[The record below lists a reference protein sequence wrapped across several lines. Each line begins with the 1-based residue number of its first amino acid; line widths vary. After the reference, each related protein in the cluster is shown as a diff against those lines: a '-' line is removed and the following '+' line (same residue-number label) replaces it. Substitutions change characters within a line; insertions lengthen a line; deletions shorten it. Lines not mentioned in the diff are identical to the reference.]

1 MKLNKKLMVIA
12 AAGALTAAS
21 ATSALAFENEFH
33 GFYNLKYFISNYET
47 SSFGFLSPDGQS
59 RSTAT
64 VLNPT
69 QGTPVVTNRIAPE
82 NRKTSNYF
90 DQRARIFYTAKAND
104 DLKLVTGFELDSV
117 FGDRAQGQASRNN
130 GGALESDATNL
141 ETKWVYLDFKIPSTP
156 VKVTAGIQPVKD
168 ALKGIFLDADIAG
181 INTVTKLGPATLGVG
196 YFRAYDQSFFSTSR
210 TNRGIDNLDIVA
222 LSADYNI
229 NKDAKVGV
237 AYYLYN
243 DNRNDLDINTSSATF
258 QAPLTVHVFGVNGDM
273 RLGKL
278 GLSGFAAMQQGTVHS
293 KNSGRATISGYAFN
307 AAAKMPVGPGTLR
320 SAFLYASGD
329 DGRDGINTAW
339 QSVTQ
344 TQNGVISAPANTY
357 NESNMMLL
365 NRAAGM
371 EGTQSDV
378 NIVNSINNRNQ
389 GVILAT
395 IGYDTQITPKFYANA
410 NVGVAWAAKNNAG
423 SVSTTSN
430 STSSTGVTTR
440 TDIVTPNR
448 PVGPGG
454 FNGTNFLGT
463 EINLETGYKM
473 YDNLTAKLQAA
484 YVILGGYYAGT
495 AANGKDP
502 EDPYTARVMLS
513 YVF

>member
-1 MKLNKKLMVIA
+1 MKLNKKLMVLA
-12 AAGALTAAS
+12 AVGALGAAS
-21 ATSALAFENEFH
+21 ATSAHAFENEFH
-33 GFYNLKYFISNYET
+33 GFYNLKYFLSNYET
-47 SSFGFLSPDGQS
+47 SSFGFLTPGGQS
-59 RSTAT
+59 ITSTTTLAT
-64 VLNPT
+64 GVT
-69 QGTPVVTNRIAPE
+69 TNRLNLGPE
-82 NRKTSNYF
+82 NRKASNFF

-104 DLKLVTGFELDSV
+104 DLKLVTGFEIDSV
-117 FGDRAQGQASRNN
+117 FGDKAQGQALRNQ

-156 VKVTAGIQPVKD
+156 VKVTAGIQPAKD
-168 ALKGIFLDADIAG
+168 AFKGIFLDADIAG
-181 INTVTKLGPATLGVG
+181 INTVTKLGPTTIGVG
-196 YFRAYDQSFFSTSR
+196 YFRAYDQSFFSTTR
-210 TNRGIDNLDIVA
+210 TDRGIDDLDIVA
-222 LSADYNI
+222 VSADFNI
-229 NKDAKVGV
+229 NKNAKVGA
-237 AYYLYN
+237 AYYLYD
-243 DNRNDLDINTSSATF
+243 DNRNNIDNNTTTPF
-258 QAPLTVHVFGVNGDM
+258 QTPLTLHVFGVNADVKLGD
-273 RLGKL
+273 L
-278 GLSGFAAMQQGTVHS
+278 GLSGFAAMQQGSVHS
-293 KNSGRATISGYAFN
+293 QRSGRATISGYAFN
-307 AAAKMPVGPGTLR
+307 AAAKLPVGPGTLR

-329 DGRDGINTAW
+329 DGRDGIITSW

-344 TQNGVISAPANTY
+344 TQNGAVGAPANTY

-395 IGYDTQITPKFYANA
+395 LGYDAQITPKCYANA

-423 SVSTTSN
+423 GTT
-430 STSSTGVTTR
+430 TLGTVAAGATTR
-440 TDIVTPNR
+440 TDTTVLNR
-448 PVGPGG
+448 AINSNGQA
-454 FNGTNFLGT
+454 NGTNFLGT
-463 EINLETGYKM
+463 EINIETGYKL

-495 AANGKDP
+495 AVNGKDP